1 MNGASVEGG
10 EEYEAKENDG
20 EEHSAIYVLMAPT
33 SVEERRKSK
42 REMMARNELL
52 FM

>member
-1 MNGASVEGG
+1 
-10 EEYEAKENDG
+10 
-20 EEHSAIYVLMAPT
+20 MAPALKEERSKRRRKMMARSIVPFMFKMAPM